1 MTSDTPNKLIFFF
14 LLIATSLMAVST
26 LMIGSDASI
35 TRVTDFYGLSDGLIA
50 NNGHIIA
57 ALAFALVSVLSALVL
72 AKSSNQ
78 TLKQA
83 LGLALIVVSAVPLI
97 TLFSDQRWIASL
109 GGFPAIGSGQG
120 IIKYFALLALGI
132 HFIAAERLS
141 ITQQRLLQILP
152 VVLVLLWIGGM
163 KFTELEAKGI
173 EPLVASSPF
182 MSWMY
187 QLWSV
192 QTTSNLIGV
201 YDLIALAALLLSLR
215 IPLLFVPALLMSGAV
230 MLTTQSFL
238 FTWSDALSAETLL
251 SSGGQFL
258 IKDLWYLANLVFYY
272 QLTKL
277 GRFLK

>member
-50 NNGHIIA
+50 KNGHIIA

-83 LGLALIVVSAVPLI
+83 LGFALIVVSAVPLI

-132 HFIAAERLS
+132 HFIAADRLS

-215 IPLLFVPALLMSGAV
+215 IPVLFVPALLMSGAV

-277 GRFLK
+277 GRFLQ

>member
-1 MTSDTPNKLIFFF
+1 MTTPLNKLIYV
-14 LLIATSLMAVST
+14 LLLVASGLMAVST
-26 LMIGSDASI
+26 LLIGSDASI
-35 TRVTDFYGLSDGLIA
+35 TRVTDFFGLSGGFISA
-50 NNGHIIA
+50 NGHIIA
-57 ALAFALVSVLSALVL
+57 ALGFALISMLALLVL
-72 AKSSNQ
+72 VKPEHKKLSQ
-78 TLKQA
+78 LT
-83 LGLALIVVSAVPLI
+83 GLALVVISLVPLI
-97 TLFSDQRWIASL
+97 SLFSEQRWIASL

-132 HFIAAERLS
+132 HLLAEDKLTL
-141 ITQQRLLQILP
+141 TQQRLVQILP

-173 EPLVASSPF
+173 EPLVASSPL

-187 QLWSV
+187 QVWSV
-192 QTTSNLIGV
+192 QTTSNIIGV

-215 IPLLFVPALLMSGAV
+215 IHALFIPAVLMSGAV

-238 FTWSDALSAETLL
+238 FTWPDALSAESLL

-277 GRFLK
+277 ARIIE

>member
-1 MTSDTPNKLIFFF
+1 MTSDTPNKLIYIF
-14 LLIATSLMAVST
+14 LLIAASLMAAST

-35 TRVTDFYGLSDGLIA
+35 TRVTDFYGLSGGVVSE
-50 NNGHIIA
+50 NGHIIA
-57 ALAFALVSVLSALVL
+57 ALTFALVAVLSALVL
-72 AKSSNQ
+72 IKSNTQ

-83 LGLALIVVSAVPLI
+83 LGLALMVASAVPLI
-97 TLFSDQRWIASL
+97 TLFSEQRWIASL

-120 IIKYFALLALGI
+120 IIKYFALLALGV
-132 HFIAAERLS
+132 HFIAADRLS
-141 ITQQRLLQILP
+141 ITQQRLLQMLP

-173 EPLVASSPF
+173 EPLVASSPL

-192 QTTSNLIGV
+192 QATSNLIGI

-215 IPLLFVPALLMSGAV
+215 IDVLFVPALLMSGAV

-277 GRFLK
+277 ARIMQ